1 MSKLRGPGA
10 VAVRSRRRMRGC
22 IGLPSTV
29 SPSCSRRGRRDESSF
44 EIVEETVIL
53 ALFDNVVDD
62 AVDVL
67 AKSEVVKK
75 FIL

>member
-1 MSKLRGPGA
+1 
-10 VAVRSRRRMRGC
+10 MRGC

-29 SPSCSRRGRRDESSF
+29 SPSCSRREGEDESSC
-44 EIVEETVIL
+44 EMLEETVIL

-62 AVDVL
+62 AV
-67 AKSEVVKK
+67 AKREVVKK